1 MKSINRITSLV
12 AILSVL
18 TACGPELSPDGKGN
32 NNSSNTE
39 TGGSGNGSSAN
50 NGKDDSGTG
59 GNSESLKGI
68 EIRKNVSVTA
78 NYADFSWNISVSV
91 SKQSLCPS
99 SEVRY
104 GYMFG
109 YAGFVYLDG
118 KGYYYWRE
126 LTDFSGSSFSF
137 KESLFAQVDP
147 TPYADASIL
156 WNAYWAL
163 RERIDKGE
171 ALTSEERDL
180 YKEAVASMQ
189 KSERE
194 AQSAYWGL
202 VYVEIDGIKYLAG
215 KFGNADDVPA
225 ELPLF

>member
-1 MKSINRITSLV
+1 MKIKFIFLTLCLSTMVISCVSL
-12 AILSVL
+12 ASSDENSLSSSKSD
-18 TACGPELSPDGKGN
+18 TESPDSGN
-32 NNSSNTE
+32 HSG
-39 TGGSGNGSSAN
+39 GGSESS
-50 NGKDDSGTG
+50 KGT
-59 GNSESLKGI
+59 
-68 EIRKNVSVTA
+68 EIRKNVSVAA
-78 NYADFSWNISVSV
+78 NYADFSWDISVSV

-99 SEVRY
+99 SEIRY

-126 LTDFSGSSFSF
+126 LTDASGSSFSF

-147 TPYADASIL
+147 TPYAEASIL

-163 RERIDKGE
+163 RARMEKGE
-171 ALTSEERDL
+171 TLTSEERDL

-194 AQSAYWGL
+194 AKSAYWGL
-202 VYVEIDGIKYLAG
+202 VYVKIDGIKYWAG
-215 KFGNADDVPA
+215 KFGNADGVPSD
-225 ELPLF
+225 LPLF

>member
-1 MKSINRITSLV
+1 MKIKFIFLTLCLSAMVTSCVSL
-12 AILSVL
+12 ASSDENSLSSSKSD
-18 TACGPELSPDGKGN
+18 TESPDSGN
-32 NNSSNTE
+32 HS
-39 TGGSGNGSSAN
+39 GSG
-50 NGKDDSGTG
+50 
-59 GNSESLKGI
+59 SESSKGT
-68 EIRKNVSVTA
+68 EIRKNVSVAA
-78 NYADFSWNISVSV
+78 NYADFSWDISVSV

-99 SEVRY
+99 SEIRY

-126 LTDFSGSSFSF
+126 LTDVSGSSFSF

-147 TPYADASIL
+147 TPYAEASIL

-163 RERIDKGE
+163 RARMEKGE
-171 ALTSEERDL
+171 ILTSEERDL

-194 AQSAYWGL
+194 AKSAYWGL
-202 VYVEIDGIKYLAG
+202 VYVKIDGIKYWAG
-215 KFGNADDVPA
+215 KFGNADGVPSD
-225 ELPLF
+225 LPLF

>member
-1 MKSINRITSLV
+1 MKIKFIFLTLCLSAMVISCVSL
-12 AILSVL
+12 ASSDENSLSSSKSD
-18 TACGPELSPDGKGN
+18 TESPDSGN
-32 NNSSNTE
+32 HSG
-39 TGGSGNGSSAN
+39 GGSESS
-50 NGKDDSGTG
+50 KGT
-59 GNSESLKGI
+59 
-68 EIRKNVSVTA
+68 EIRKNVSVAA
-78 NYADFSWNISVSV
+78 NYADFSWDISVSV

-99 SEVRY
+99 SEIRY

-126 LTDFSGSSFSF
+126 LTDASGSSFSF

-147 TPYADASIL
+147 TPYAEASIL

-163 RERIDKGE
+163 RARMEKGE
-171 ALTSEERDL
+171 ILTSEERDL

-194 AQSAYWGL
+194 AKSAYWGL
-202 VYVEIDGIKYLAG
+202 VYVKIDGIKYWAG
-215 KFGNADDVPA
+215 KFGNADGVPSD
-225 ELPLF
+225 LPLF

>member
-1 MKSINRITSLV
+1 MAYKTRTIKMKIKFIFLTLCLSAMVISCVSL
-12 AILSVL
+12 ASSDENSLSSSKSD
-18 TACGPELSPDGKGN
+18 TESPDSGN
-32 NNSSNTE
+32 HSG
-39 TGGSGNGSSAN
+39 GGSESS
-50 NGKDDSGTG
+50 KGT
-59 GNSESLKGI
+59 
-68 EIRKNVSVTA
+68 EIRKNVSVAA
-78 NYADFSWNISVSV
+78 NYADFSWDISVSV

-99 SEVRY
+99 SEIRY

-126 LTDFSGSSFSF
+126 LTDASGSSFSF

-147 TPYADASIL
+147 TPYAEASIL

-163 RERIDKGE
+163 RARMEKGE
-171 ALTSEERDL
+171 ILISEERDL

-194 AQSAYWGL
+194 AKSAYWGL
-202 VYVEIDGIKYLAG
+202 VYVKIDGIKYWAG
-215 KFGNADDVPA
+215 KFGNADGVPSD
-225 ELPLF
+225 LPLF

>member
-1 MKSINRITSLV
+1 MAYKTRTIKMKIKFIFLTLCLSAMVTSCVSL
-12 AILSVL
+12 ASSDENSLSSSKSD
-18 TACGPELSPDGKGN
+18 TESPDSGN
-32 NNSSNTE
+32 HS
-39 TGGSGNGSSAN
+39 GSG
-50 NGKDDSGTG
+50 
-59 GNSESLKGI
+59 SESSKGT
-68 EIRKNVSVTA
+68 EIRKNVSVAA
-78 NYADFSWNISVSV
+78 NYADFSWDISVSV

-99 SEVRY
+99 SEIRY

-126 LTDFSGSSFSF
+126 LTDVSGSSFSF

-147 TPYADASIL
+147 TPYAEASIL

-163 RERIDKGE
+163 RARMEKGE
-171 ALTSEERDL
+171 ILTSEERDL

-194 AQSAYWGL
+194 AKSAYWGL
-202 VYVEIDGIKYLAG
+202 VYVKIDGIKYWAG
-215 KFGNADDVPA
+215 KFGNADGVPSD
-225 ELPLF
+225 LPLF

>member
-1 MKSINRITSLV
+1 MAYKTRTIKMKIKFIFLTLCLSAMVISCVSL
-12 AILSVL
+12 ASSDENSLSSSKSD
-18 TACGPELSPDGKGN
+18 TESPDSGN
-32 NNSSNTE
+32 HSG
-39 TGGSGNGSSAN
+39 GGSESS
-50 NGKDDSGTG
+50 KGT
-59 GNSESLKGI
+59 
-68 EIRKNVSVTA
+68 EIRKNVSVAA
-78 NYADFSWNISVSV
+78 NYADFSWDISVSV

-99 SEVRY
+99 SEIRY

-126 LTDFSGSSFSF
+126 LTDASGSSFSF

-147 TPYADASIL
+147 TPYAEASIL

-163 RERIDKGE
+163 RARMEKGE
-171 ALTSEERDL
+171 ILTSEERDL

-194 AQSAYWGL
+194 AKSAYWGL
-202 VYVEIDGIKYLAG
+202 VYVKIDGIKYWAG
-215 KFGNADDVPA
+215 KFGNADGVPSD
-225 ELPLF
+225 LPLF

>member
-1 MKSINRITSLV
+1 MKIKFIFLTLCLSAMVISCVSL
-12 AILSVL
+12 ASSDENSLSSSKSD
-18 TACGPELSPDGKGN
+18 TESPD
-32 NNSSNTE
+32 
-39 TGGSGNGSSAN
+39 SGNH
-50 NGKDDSGTG
+50 SGG
-59 GNSESLKGI
+59 GSESLKGT
-68 EIRKNVSVTA
+68 EIRKNVSVAA
-78 NYADFSWNISVSV
+78 NYADFSWDISVSV

-99 SEVRY
+99 SEIRY

-126 LTDFSGSSFSF
+126 LTDASGSSFSF

-147 TPYADASIL
+147 TPYAEASIL

-163 RERIDKGE
+163 RARMEKGE
-171 ALTSEERDL
+171 ILTSEERDL

-194 AQSAYWGL
+194 AKSAYWGL
-202 VYVEIDGIKYLAG
+202 VYVKIDGIKYWAG
-215 KFGNADDVPA
+215 KFGNADGVPPD
-225 ELPLF
+225 LPLF